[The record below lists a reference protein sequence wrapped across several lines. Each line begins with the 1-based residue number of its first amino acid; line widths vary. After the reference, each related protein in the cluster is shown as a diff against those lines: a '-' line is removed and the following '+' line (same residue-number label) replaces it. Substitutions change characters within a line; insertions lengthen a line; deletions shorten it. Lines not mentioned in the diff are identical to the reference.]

1 MSPTR
6 ELKDTTRGSGHRL
19 VALLPYLLLL
29 PAYVL
34 AAKLGLR
41 LALEHPSATPVWPPT
56 GIAIA
61 AIILLGYRVWPL
73 VFVGALFVNY
83 TTTWDVSSSVGIAIG
98 NTLEGVLAAY
108 LVITFANGKNAF
120 DRPLDAARFTLYA
133 ALLSTTV
140 AATIG
145 ATSLAWTG
153 IESWNSFASIWLT
166 WWIGDATGALVV
178 APVILVWAARPAIRW
193 STARA
198 IEGGVIFVFLG
209 VSGLLVFGKAP
220 DEGLAFA
227 QAFLCIP
234 AVVWIAFRFNP
245 RVATTATLV
254 MASIVLFGT
263 LSERGPFAPYGPS
276 YALFVAQVF
285 TGVVA
290 VMSLVL
296 SAATYERTLA
306 HQAVQESEDRFRAL
320 ADSSPSMIWVAD
332 IHAHCTFLNK
342 TWLEFTGRSGAQ
354 DLGFGWMERVHPED
368 TDQLVAACRGAF
380 AARRPYRADF
390 RLKRFDDVYC
400 WVMSTGNPRFLE
412 NGTFAGFVGTCVDIS
427 ERKRHEEELQ
437 QVALHDPLTGL
448 PNRTLFLDR
457 LGQVLRAAK
466 RQGSKRSG
474 LLFLDIDRFKLVNDT
489 LGHVVGDR
497 LLVETGQRIQTILRP
512 GETVARLAGDEFAV
526 LLDEVPNLRDAEAVA
541 ERIGDLFREPFLLA
555 EEEIFV
561 SASIG
566 VTLVDPR
573 HARPEDVLQ
582 DADTAMYRAKTLGR
596 SRHQVFDGDAHKPV
610 VEVLRLEADL
620 RKALEC
626 GALDIHYQ
634 PIHAMPSGQIVGFE
648 ALARWRHPVRGSLM
662 PCDFIPVAEQ
672 TGLVC
677 DLDQQVLARACI
689 QMSEWVRR
697 HPKARDLTVSVNVSA
712 RLFSQV
718 NVVKAVTQALAM
730 ASIEGSHLKLEI
742 TESVFMEHREA
753 AACALNELRA
763 MGVGV
768 VLDDFGTGYS
778 SLGLLHQFPIDSLKI
793 DRTFVAGLE
802 SDGSSP
808 MVASAIVELA
818 HQLNLGVTAEGVET
832 GQELEAITNLKC
844 DFAQGYYLGRPV
856 CAQEAGALLR

>member
-6 ELKDTTRGSGHRL
+6 ELEDTKPGRARRL
-19 VALLPYLLLL
+19 VALLPYVLLL

-73 VFVGALFVNY
+73 IFVSALFVNY
-83 TTTWDVSSSVGIAIG
+83 TTTWDVPSSVGIAIG
-98 NTLEGVLAAY
+98 NTLEGVLGAY
-108 LVITFANGKNAF
+108 LVKTFANGKNAF
-120 DRPLDAARFTLYA
+120 DRPPDAARFTLYA
-133 ALLSTTV
+133 ALLCTTV

-145 ATSLAWTG
+145 AASLAVTG
-153 IESWNSFASIWLT
+153 MGAWNNFTSIWLT

-178 APVILVWAARPAIRW
+178 APIILVWAAHPIIKW
-193 STARA
+193 NTGRA
-198 IEGGVIFVFLG
+198 IEAGVIFVALG
-209 VSGLLVFGKAP
+209 ISGLLVFGRAP

-234 AVVWIAFRFNP
+234 AVVWIAFRFYP
-245 RVATTATLV
+245 RVATTATLI
-254 MASIVLFGT
+254 MATIVLFGT
-263 LSERGPFAPYGPS
+263 LGERGPFAPYGPS
-276 YALFVAQVF
+276 NALFVAQAF
-285 TGVVA
+285 TGVIA
-290 VMSLVL
+290 VTSLVL
-296 SAATYERTLA
+296 SAATYERMIAART
-306 HQAVQESEDRFRAL
+306 VQESESRFRIL
-320 ADSSPSMIWVAD
+320 ADSSPSMIWVSDPNAQ
-332 IHAHCTFLNK
+332 CTFLNK
-342 TWLEFTGRSGAQ
+342 TWLEFTGRSEAQ
-354 DLGFGWMERVHPED
+354 DLGFGWMENVHPED
-368 TDQLVAACRGAF
+368 TDQLVAACRTAF
-380 AARRPYRADF
+380 STRKSYRADF
-390 RLKRFDDVYC
+390 RLKRFDGVYI
-400 WVMSTGNPRFLE
+400 WLMSSGNPRFLE
-412 NGTFAGFVGTCVDIS
+412 DGTFAGYVGTCVDIS
-427 ERKRHEEELQ
+427 ERKHHEEELQ

-448 PNRTLFLDR
+448 PNRTLFIDR
-457 LGQVLRAAK
+457 LGQVLRATK
-466 RQGSKRSG
+466 RRGSKSSG

-489 LGHVVGDR
+489 LGHVVGDK
-497 LLVETGQRIQTILRP
+497 LLVETGQRIQSILRP

-555 EEEIFV
+555 EEEIYV

-573 HARPEDVLQ
+573 HLRPEEVLQ

-596 SRHQVFDGDAHKPV
+596 SRHQVFDGDAHKPL

-634 PIHAMPSGQIVGFE
+634 PIHSMPTGEIIGFE
-648 ALARWRHPVRGSLM
+648 ALARWCHPVRGNLM
-662 PCDFIPVAEQ
+662 PCDFIQVAEQ
-672 TGLVC
+672 TGLIC
-677 DLDQQVLARACI
+677 DLDQQVLVRACI
-689 QMSEWVRR
+689 QMSDWVRR
-697 HPKARDLTVSVNVSA
+697 HPKARNLTVSVNVSA
-712 RLFSQV
+712 KLFSQI
-718 NVVKAVTQALAM
+718 NIVKAVTQALAL
-730 ASIEGSHLKLEI
+730 ASIDGSHLKLEI

-753 AACALNELRA
+753 AASALNELRA
-763 MGVGV
+763 LGVGV

-802 SDGSSP
+802 SDGNSP

-832 GQELEAITNLKC
+832 AQELEAITSLKC

-856 CAQEAGALLR
+856 CAQEAGALLA